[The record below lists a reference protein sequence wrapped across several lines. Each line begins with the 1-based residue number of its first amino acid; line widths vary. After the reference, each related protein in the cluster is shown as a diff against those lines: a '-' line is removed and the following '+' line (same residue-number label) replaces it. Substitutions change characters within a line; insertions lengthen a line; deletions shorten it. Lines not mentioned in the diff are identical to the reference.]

1 MLSLETCKRLR
12 ASGLKQGVSMMLWC
26 PNEVAKPVSR
36 ETCAGGGYCDV
47 YCGAYCIEYDDA
59 VDCYNSDE
67 LDEAKRQQWP
77 GCKLSSFEHHSNCQ
91 LHGEPL
97 VVYIAHID
105 IGDRTVE
112 TSSQM
117 SFVDARADLY
127 ITLSAQ
133 GD

>member
-67 LDEAKRQQWP
+67 L
-77 GCKLSSFEHHSNCQ
+77 
-91 LHGEPL
+91 
-97 VVYIAHID
+97 IAAIQARWDFTD
-105 IGDRTVE
+105 IEIEKAGTRWWINVSTAQVKSAE
-112 TSSQM
+112 TM
-117 SFVDARADLY
+117 LAALAELY